1 MKERERERERE
12 RGREIRLMKWRINRG
27 NESVESFN
35 RSKEKRREVK
45 TGPKRER
52 HTTWTHMA

>member
-1 MKERERERERE
+1 
-12 RGREIRLMKWRINRG
+12 MKWRINRG
-27 NESVESFN
+27 NESVETFN

-45 TGPKRER
+45 SGPKRER